1 MSRALFA
8 TLAVA
13 AALAAGC
20 GSDDSSST
28 SSSASDSSGGQLVVS
43 AAASLEPA
51 FTSYAGT
58 AGIDAKQSFAGSD
71 DLAAQIRQGVTPDV
85 YAAANTSLPDDLYKD
100 GLVEKPVAFA
110 SNTLVIAAPKDSSI
124 NSIHDL
130 AGDVT
135 LAIGD
140 EGVPVGDYT
149 REVLDRLPKSESD
162 AILANVRSLEPD
174 VSGIVG
180 KLTQGAVDAG
190 FVYITDVVAT
200 DGALKAIDLPANLQP
215 DVAYGAA
222 VVDGAANPDGA
233 QAFIDGLLEGD
244 GAAALKDA
252 GFGPPPAG

>member
-1 MSRALFA
+1 MSVPMFA
-8 TLAVA
+8 SLAVVA
-13 AALAAGC
+13 AIAAGC

-28 SSSASDSSGGQLVVS
+28 SSSASSSSGGQLVVS

-51 FTSYAGT
+51 FTSYAET

-100 GLVEKPVAFA
+100 GLVEKPVVFA

-124 NSIHDL
+124 DSIDDL
-130 AGDVT
+130 TGDVT

-149 REVLDRLPKSESD
+149 REVLGRLPKTESD

-200 DGALKAIDLPANLQP
+200 DGALKAIDLPPNLQP